1 MVNSECVK
9 GTGFKVFKVAGSGFG
24 LPSHLVSKA
33 ASGFR
38 TCASF
43 LEGVQARAPAL
54 E

>member
-9 GTGFKVFKVAGSGFG
+9 GTGFKVFKVAGSGF
-24 LPSHLVSKA
+24 
-33 ASGFR
+33 R